1 MSDALLPS
9 SYRPCMGSTKKCI
22 AVGMSGGVDS
32 TITAHLLKEQGHH
45 VVGLTMKIWDDSFK
59 FVATKSGCFGPNE
72 EKDIQ
77 KAKEAADKLGIE
89 HRVITLRD
97 DYKQNV
103 LDYFRNAY
111 RNGLTPNPCVMC
123 NQKIK
128 FGMLWER
135 AIESGEHFDC
145 FATGHYA
152 RVEFDEISKRYLL
165 KKGVDNFKDQSYF
178 LYRLSQEQ
186 LGRVL
191 LPLGHFNKAQI
202 KDLAREVGF
211 KDYADQKES
220 QDFLECDDYGVLFEK
235 NEFLPGNIVDVN
247 GEIMGQHQGIIYYT
261 VGQRKGLNIGAQ
273 KEPLHVVKIDAQKNE
288 VVVGPKDLT
297 YSKTLTAH
305 DLNWIAFD
313 ELKSRMNVEAKVRL
327 AAPAAACTISPL
339 PTLPPLGGGCPED
352 RRGAH
357 INATFLQPVFAITPG
372 QSVVF
377 YQDDVVLGGGVIG

>member
-1 MSDALLPS
+1 M
-9 SYRPCMGSTKKCI
+9 TKKLNI

-59 FVATKSGCFGPNE
+59 FVASKSGCFGPNE

-89 HRVITLRD
+89 HRVITLKD

-111 RNGLTPNPCVMC
+111 RAGLTPNPCVMC

-135 AIESGEHFDC
+135 ALELGEHFDC

-152 RVEFDEISKRYLL
+152 RVERDAVSQRFLL
-165 KKGVDNFKDQSYF
+165 KKGVDGSKDQSYF

-191 LPLGHFNKAQI
+191 LPLGHFKKSEI
-202 KDLAREVGF
+202 KDMARGLGLQE
-211 KDYADQKES
+211 YADQKES

-235 NEFLPGNIVDVN
+235 NEFKPGNIVDVD
-247 GEIMGQHQGIIYYT
+247 GKVVGTHQGIIYYT

-273 KEPLHVVKIDAQKNE
+273 PEPLHVVRVDAKKNE
-288 VVVGPKDLT
+288 VVVGPKELT

-313 ELKSRMNVEAKVRL
+313 DLKSEMNVEAKVRL
-327 AAPAAACTISPL
+327 AAPAAPCLLHPL
-339 PTLPPLGGGCPED
+339 PLLGERVDSVPRSGV
-352 RRGAH
+352 RGNRVSVIFNTA
-357 INATFLQPVFAITPG
+357 QFAITPG

-377 YQDDVVLGGGVIG
+377 YKDDVVLGGGVILK